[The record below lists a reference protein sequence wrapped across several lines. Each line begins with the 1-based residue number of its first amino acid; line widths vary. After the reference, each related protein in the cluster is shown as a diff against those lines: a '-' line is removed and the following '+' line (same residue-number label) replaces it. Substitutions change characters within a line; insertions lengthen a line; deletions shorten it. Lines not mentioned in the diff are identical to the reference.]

1 MTSMPGHRTAI
12 VPRASMNWSRS
23 PRVCVSRSMR
33 RTAST
38 AKPAI
43 SRIPTAT
50 SPGCRRRAAAAPITR
65 RCKSFRAASSRGWPR
80 YRHTKSVTR
89 TGWPK
94 STVTAT
100 VCRQFASR
108 ILADNRQTRHGPAAS
123 MLPGRLRI
131 QPCPPIPGA
140 RRIVMFPIR
149 FNRLAIAAAAL
160 ASLMLPGAVLAQTPD
175 HPTDSSAQFPSSRDL
190 RGLTTAGSYLA
201 ARHASVERDA
211 TAAAA
216 FYRSALRT
224 DPKNNELLD
233 RAFISSLAE
242 GDIDEAVKLADRV
255 LAIDKNNRVARLVVG
270 ARDLKQKKYAAAQAN
285 INQSVRGPITD
296 LVATLLSGWA
306 AYGAGD
312 TRSAIAG
319 IDKLTGPEWYPIFKD
334 LHSGMILELAGKEK
348 EAGVRLE
355 RAYKLDDSALRVT
368 DAYARWLSRNKDA
381 AAAAAIYEAF
391 DKKLA
396 RHPLVLEGIR
406 ETKAGKKLSP
416 LVDSPQTGA
425 AEALYGIGA
434 SLTRRGGEDLALVY
448 LQLAL
453 YLAPNHSLALLSL
466 ADLYESVKKPQMAIK
481 VYERVPASSPL
492 KRNAQIQQATDLDA
506 SDRSDEAIRILK
518 GVTAQD
524 PKDLEALM
532 ALGNIER
539 GRKKFADC
547 TQTYTQ
553 GINALP
559 STNEKGNWVYYYF
572 RGICEERSKQW
583 AKAETDMRK
592 ALDLQPEQPHVL
604 NYLGYS
610 WIDQGINLDEGMKM
624 IKRAVEQRPDDGYI
638 VDSLGWA
645 YYRIGNYEDAVK
657 NLERAIDL
665 KPEDPTINDH
675 LGDAYWRVGR
685 TLEAKLQWAHARDL
699 KPEADELPKIEAK
712 IANGMT
718 DDNSNSSAAQAE
730 KEKKKDDG
738 KGG

>member
-1 MTSMPGHRTAI
+1 
-12 VPRASMNWSRS
+12 
-23 PRVCVSRSMR
+23 
-33 RTAST
+33 
-38 AKPAI
+38 
-43 SRIPTAT
+43 
-50 SPGCRRRAAAAPITR
+50 
-65 RCKSFRAASSRGWPR
+65 
-80 YRHTKSVTR
+80 
-89 TGWPK
+89 
-94 STVTAT
+94 
-100 VCRQFASR
+100 
-108 ILADNRQTRHGPAAS
+108 
-123 MLPGRLRI
+123 
-131 QPCPPIPGA
+131 
-140 RRIVMFPIR
+140 MFPIR
-149 FNRLAIAAAAL
+149 FNRLTIAAAAIT
-160 ASLMLPGAVLAQTPD
+160 SLVLPAQVRAQTPD
-175 HPTDSSAQFPSSRDL
+175 HPTDSSAQFPTSRDL
-190 RGLTTAGSYLA
+190 KSLTTAGSYLA

-211 TAAAA
+211 SSAAA

-255 LAIDKNNRVARLVVG
+255 LALDKNNRVARLVVG
-270 ARDLKQKKYAAAQAN
+270 ARDLKQRKYAAAQAN

-312 TRSAIAG
+312 TKAAVAN

-348 EAGVRLE
+348 DAGVRLE
-355 RAYKLDDSALRVT
+355 RAYKLDDSALRVS

-381 AAAAAIYEAF
+381 QAATAIYEAF

-406 ETKAGKKLSP
+406 ETKAGKKLPP

-453 YLAPNHSLALLSL
+453 YLAPSHSLALLSL
-466 ADLYESVKKPQMAIK
+466 ADLYESVKKPQMAIRI
-481 VYERVPASSPL
+481 YERVPAGSPL
-492 KRNAQIQQATDLDA
+492 KRNAQIQQATDLDSA
-506 SDRSDEAIRILK
+506 DRSEEAIRILK
-518 GVTAQD
+518 NVTAQD

-559 STNEKGNWVYYYF
+559 STSEKGHWVYYYF

-583 AKAETDMRK
+583 SKAETDMRK
-592 ALDLQPEQPHVL
+592 ALELQPEQPHVL

-610 WIDQGINLDEGMKM
+610 WIDQGINLDEGMRM

-685 TLEAKLQWAHARDL
+685 TPEAKFQWAHARDL
-699 KPEADELPKIEAK
+699 KPEAEELPKIEAK
-712 IANGMT
+712 IENGLP
-718 DDNSNSSAAQAE
+718 DDTSSAASAD
-730 KEKKKDDG
+730 KKKEDG

>member
-1 MTSMPGHRTAI
+1 
-12 VPRASMNWSRS
+12 
-23 PRVCVSRSMR
+23 
-33 RTAST
+33 
-38 AKPAI
+38 
-43 SRIPTAT
+43 
-50 SPGCRRRAAAAPITR
+50 
-65 RCKSFRAASSRGWPR
+65 
-80 YRHTKSVTR
+80 
-89 TGWPK
+89 
-94 STVTAT
+94 
-100 VCRQFASR
+100 
-108 ILADNRQTRHGPAAS
+108 
-123 MLPGRLRI
+123 
-131 QPCPPIPGA
+131 
-140 RRIVMFPIR
+140 MFSIR

-160 ASLMLPGAVLAQTPD
+160 ASLALPSQLLAQTPERPGD
-175 HPTDSSAQFPSSRDL
+175 TTAPFPSSRDL
-190 RGLTTAGSYLA
+190 KGLTTAGSYLA

-211 TAAAA
+211 SAAAA

-255 LAIDKNNRVARLVVG
+255 LTIDKNNRVARLVVG
-270 ARDLKQKKYAAAQAN
+270 ARDLKQKKYAAAQTN

-312 TRSAIAG
+312 TKSAIAN

-334 LHSGMILELAGKEK
+334 LHAGMILDLAGKEK
-348 EAGVRLE
+348 DAGTRLE

-368 DAYARWLSRNKDA
+368 DAWARWLSRNKDA
-381 AAAAAIYEAF
+381 AAAQAVYAAF

-406 ETKAGKKLSP
+406 ETKAGRKLSP

-453 YLAPNHSLALLSL
+453 YLAPHHSLALLSL

-481 VYERVPASSPL
+481 IYERVPANSPL

-506 SDRSDEAIRILK
+506 SDRSEEAIRILK

-524 PKDLEALM
+524 PKDLEAIM

-547 TQTYTQ
+547 AQTYTQ
-553 GINALP
+553 GIDALP
-559 STNEKGNWVYYYF
+559 SSNEKGNWVYYYF

-583 AKAETDMRK
+583 SKAETDMRK
-592 ALDLQPEQPHVL
+592 ALELQPEQPHVL

-610 WIDQGINLDEGMKM
+610 WIDQGINLDDAMKM
-624 IKRAVEQRPDDGYI
+624 IKRAVDQRPDDGYI

-645 YYRIGNYEDAVK
+645 YYRIGNFEEAVK

-675 LGDAYWRVGR
+675 LGDAYWRIGR
-685 TLEAKLQWAHARDL
+685 TLEAKFQWAHARDL
-699 KPEADELPKIEAK
+699 KPEPEELPKIEAK
-712 IANGMT
+712 IENGLP
-718 DDNSNSSAAQAE
+718 DDTSSAASAD
-730 KEKKKDDG
+730 KKKEEG